1 MCYAGRTGQRI
12 PVGESQITIWKKKEE
27 EADFGDSGRFHRKK
41 AKEFTHLQP
50 KFIKSS
56 CLVPESMQLT
66 SH

>member
-1 MCYAGRTGQRI
+1 MF
-12 PVGESQITIWKKKEE
+12 WKKKEE

>member
-1 MCYAGRTGQRI
+1 MQVLCGIFLQG
-12 PVGESQITIWKKKEE
+12 TIENVLEKKEE